1 MTPKRIEAMLF
12 VARKRLNK
20 QRLEEL
26 TVAQYARVDDQKA
39 VSKFVRDLNQ

>member
-1 MTPKRIEAMLF
+1 MTPKQIDSMLF

-26 TVAQYARVDDQKA
+26 AVAQHGRSDDQKSLA
-39 VSKFVRDLNQ
+39 KFVRDLNQ